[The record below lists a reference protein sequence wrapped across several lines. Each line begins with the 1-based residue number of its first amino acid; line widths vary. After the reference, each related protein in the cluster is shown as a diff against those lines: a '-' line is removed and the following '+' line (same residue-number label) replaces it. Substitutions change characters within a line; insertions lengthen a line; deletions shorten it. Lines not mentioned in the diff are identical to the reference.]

1 MLSLNEYMKTHV
13 PCNLCGS
20 DSTTPLFEKQGFNIV
35 KCKKC
40 GLVYVNPRLSMDDIK
55 KLYQEVE
62 YFNRGEEGHG
72 YRDYLADRELHIKT
86 FEREFDRIER
96 HKKGGKLLDIGCAT
110 GFALKVA
117 KGRGW
122 DVYGIEVSRFA
133 SEYARKEFSIDVFNG
148 TLEESHYPD
157 KYFDLIISY
166 GTIEHTTEPKTFLKE
181 SGRILKDDGLIVI
194 ATPDIG
200 NWLGN
205 RKFQYKP
212 LEHLYYF
219 NIDTISKTLR
229 DAGMEVIAYRKM
241 KVNRSLRF
249 HIERLKYYF
258 RRSSSVLNTIESLLK
273 TARLLEIS
281 FFIPDGQMV
290 VYAKKVVK

>member
-1 MLSLNEYMKTHV
+1 M
-13 PCNLCGS
+13 
-20 DSTTPLFEKQGFNIV
+20 
-35 KCKKC
+35 
-40 GLVYVNPRLSMDDIK
+40 VYVNPRLSMDNVK
-55 KLYQEVE
+55 KLYQEAE

-86 FEREFDRIER
+86 FEREFELIDR
-96 HKKGGKLLDIGCAT
+96 HKKGGKLLDIGCAA

-122 DVYGIEVSRFA
+122 EVHGVEVSRFA
-133 SEYARKEFSIDVFNG
+133 AEYARKEFGIDIFNG

-157 KYFDLIISY
+157 QYFDLIITY
-166 GTIEHTTEPKTFLKE
+166 GTIEHTTEPKAFLKE

-219 NIDTISKTLR
+219 NIDTISKMLR
-229 DAGMEVIAYRKM
+229 DAGMEVIAYREM

-258 RRSSSVLNTIESLLK
+258 RRSRSVLNTIESLLK
-273 TARLLEIS
+273 AARLLEIS

>member
-1 MLSLNEYMKTHV
+1 MKIHV

-20 DSTTPLFEKQGFNIV
+20 DSTASLFEKQGFNIV

-55 KLYQEVE
+55 KLYQEAE
-62 YFNRGEEGHG
+62 YFNRNEEGHG

-86 FEREFDRIER
+86 FEREFDLIER
-96 HKKGGKLLDIGCAT
+96 HKKGEKLLDIGCAT

-122 DVYGIEVSRFA
+122 EVHGIEVSRFA
-133 SEYARKEFSIDVFNG
+133 AEYARKEFSIDVFNG

-157 KYFDLIISY
+157 KNFDLIIAY
-166 GTIEHTTEPKTFLKE
+166 GTIEHTVEPKAFLKE

-205 RKFQYKP
+205 REFQYKP

-219 NIDTISKTLR
+219 NRDTISKMLR

-258 RRSSSVLNTIESLLK
+258 RRSNSVLNTIESLLK
-273 TARLLEIS
+273 TAQLLDIS